1 MAFRRSGVR
10 IPSGPL
16 FVSQDRGRLLRAL
29 WAGQPLR
36 EAGCCS
42 RADPVLGVEAT
53 VACLP
58 VYLPIA
64 VAVTVAVADSVT
76 LTGRLHTQVGCGCRA
91 GGFVRG
97 RGGRVV
103 LRIDVGL
110 RGRCW
115 SRYSKYPQD
124 TFALSR

>member
-1 MAFRRSGVR
+1 MLW
-10 IPSGPL
+10 PTGPVITEL
-16 FVSQDRGRLLRAL
+16 SHPLGSTFLCLKIELHAS

-42 RADPVLGVEAT
+42 QADPVLGVGAT
-53 VACLP
+53 VACLL

-64 VAVTVAVADSVT
+64 VAVAVTVADSAT
-76 LTGRLHTQVGCGCRA
+76 LTGRLHTQVGRGCRP

-97 RGGRVV
+97 RGCRVV

-110 RGRCW
+110 R
-115 SRYSKYPQD
+115 
-124 TFALSR
+124 